1 MIRVYQNG
9 EVYEVSFKYDPTLV
23 NIIKQVPGKQWLPKS
38 KLWTIP
44 VDRLGFLLN
53 QLKGTMYEEEIY
65 IQSQEHLGENAEIE
79 QDTKIPHFDLGNT
92 PFYVKEGATPYA
104 HQWDFMRYALD
115 RQSRGNYHG
124 FLLCDEP
131 GLAKT
136 ASTMNLAIYNQKHLG
151 FSRCLIIC
159 CVNPAK
165 YHWQDD
171 IKDHSRGRYIPY
183 ILGTRRKKRSGKL
196 RRDTGNVEKL
206 EDLTS
211 KHQLGD
217 ESKPIL
223 PFFIIMNIEGLRYK
237 VGKSYPITDAIIN
250 LCNSGEIDMI
260 AIDEVHKNMSPS
272 STQGKQI
279 DKIKQKVS
287 PNIMW
292 IPITGT
298 PITSRPTDVYLP
310 LKLVNGHR
318 FTSYYSWCNKF
329 CVYGGFGDHEIIG
342 YKNIPYLKELLEGN
356 MLRRLKK
363 NVLDLPEKIYYTE
376 YVENTD
382 YQDRLYE
389 SVAEG
394 LIAKREQIMIRLRQV
409 NGSPELIDDSLSVDK
424 NYIKKNAKIE
434 RLLILLDE
442 IHDRGE
448 KVIIFSNW
456 VEPLRTIYQIIK
468 DKYKCCIYTGTMRED
483 VREKHKQVFLHN
495 PKYTVM
501 LGTIGALG
509 TIHTLTSACN
519 AIFYD
524 EPWTPTD
531 KQQAEDR
538 IHRIGTKTSPNIYTI
553 ITKDTMD
560 ERVHDILY
568 KKEGIANY
576 IVDNIDIHNDP
587 ELFDLLLSD
596 TLKKATP

>member
-1 MIRVYQNG
+1 M
-9 EVYEVSFKYDPTLV
+9 T
-23 NIIKQVPGKQWLPKS
+23 
-38 KLWTIP
+38 
-44 VDRLGFLLN
+44 
-53 QLKGTMYEEEIY
+53 
-65 IQSQEHLGENAEIE
+65 
-79 QDTKIPHFDLGNT
+79 
-92 PFYVKEGATPYA
+92 
-104 HQWDFMRYALD
+104 
-115 RQSRGNYHG
+115 
-124 FLLCDEP
+124 
-131 GLAKT
+131 
-136 ASTMNLAIYNQKHLG
+136 
-151 FSRCLIIC
+151 
-159 CVNPAK
+159 
-165 YHWQDD
+165 
-171 IKDHSRGRYIPY
+171 
-183 ILGTRRKKRSGKL
+183 
-196 RRDTGNVEKL
+196 
-206 EDLTS
+206 
-211 KHQLGD
+211 
-217 ESKPIL
+217 
-223 PFFIIMNIEGLRYK
+223 
-237 VGKSYPITDAIIN
+237 
-250 LCNSGEIDMI
+250 
-260 AIDEVHKNMSPS
+260 
-272 STQGKQI
+272 
-279 DKIKQKVS
+279 
-287 PNIMW
+287 
-292 IPITGT
+292 
-298 PITSRPTDVYLP
+298 
-310 LKLVNGHR
+310 
-318 FTSYYSWCNKF
+318 
-329 CVYGGFGDHEIIG
+329 
-342 YKNIPYLKELLEGN
+342 
-356 MLRRLKK
+356 
-363 NVLDLPEKIYYTE
+363 
-376 YVENTD
+376 
-382 YQDRLYE
+382 
-389 SVAEG
+389 
-394 LIAKREQIMIRLRQV
+394 
-409 NGSPELIDDSLSVDK
+409 SLSVDK